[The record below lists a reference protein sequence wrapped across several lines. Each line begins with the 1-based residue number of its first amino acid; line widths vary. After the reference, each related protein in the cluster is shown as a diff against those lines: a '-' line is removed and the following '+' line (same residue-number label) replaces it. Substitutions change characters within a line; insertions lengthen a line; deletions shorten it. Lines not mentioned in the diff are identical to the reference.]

1 MIGNYGELTNMYVV
15 NGVVRE
21 DRFFSEHFMLLQ
33 NSLFDRKFCPIL
45 QNVLLRDSNELTM
58 VIFSY
63 CQRYLDVSIEASKAI
78 KLFTLSVVDPLTW
91 FSGECMSRG
100 MKVFGFQV
108 LVWVLTMSDNI
119 QMCVHTTGMEYMDLE
134 VSVVLQELE
143 SKHKC
148 VSHQLIKSLAS
159 ELVENAISGP
169 EKVKVLLNSLC
180 QLFGRSDVRDS
191 ILEAVKVMYKMRSD
205 KHEKLPCEA
214 QILANCG
221 TAFIS
226 HKGSYVLGDF
236 HVYLAQLFFREAKRL
251 LPDQVCSKQSSHLD
265 KNIRIA
271 DLVPGIRKVLLGV
284 NANTQLIDLQ
294 RIVADIPFLNSNV
307 NKDPAAVDMK
317 DICSAIKFVLQMT
330 VNGSDPQGLEKV
342 VMTLKTLSR
351 LFETLDN
358 KDLSKKCLE
367 WASSASYKE
376 RVQT

>member
-1 MIGNYGELTNMYVV
+1 
-15 NGVVRE
+15 
-21 DRFFSEHFMLLQ
+21 
-33 NSLFDRKFCPIL
+33 
-45 QNVLLRDSNELTM
+45 M

-63 CQRYLDVSIEASKAI
+63 CQRYLDVSIEASKAV
-78 KLFTLSVVDPLTW
+78 KLFILSVVDPLTW

-108 LVWVLTMSDNI
+108 LVWILTMSDNI
-119 QMCVHTTGMEYMDLE
+119 QKCVHTTGIEYMDMD
-134 VSVVLQELE
+134 VRVVMQELE

-148 VSHQLIKSLAS
+148 VTHQLIKSLAG

-180 QLFGRSDVRDS
+180 QLFGRSDVHDS
-191 ILEAVKVMYKMRSD
+191 ILEAVKAVYKMRTD
-205 KHEKLPCEA
+205 QHEKLPCEA

-226 HKGSYVLGDF
+226 HKGSYMLGDY
-236 HVYLAQLFFREAKRL
+236 HVYLAQSFFRDAKRL

-271 DLVPGIRKVLLGV
+271 DLVPDIRKILLGV
-284 NANTQLIDLQ
+284 NQNSQSTDLQ
-294 RIVADIPFLNSNV
+294 RIVAEIPFLNTPASN
-307 NKDPAAVDMK
+307 PAVDMK

-342 VMTLKTLSR
+342 VMTLRALSR
-351 LFETLDN
+351 LFDTLEN
-358 KDLSKKCLE
+358 KDLSKKCME